1 MYTYRGI
8 IGVGKIVGFPPGAG
22 PGRNGGGGG
31 SRDATE
37 IGACCFRIEFG
48 LGIRL
53 LDIKTINWKRG
64 NFYLHTLHMVVVVVV
79 DYMMMYQVNLM
90 QKQIVV
96 QNLMVVQNLI
106 VVRNSVVVQNSIVV
120 RN

>member
-1 MYTYRGI
+1 MIMYTYRGI

-53 LDIKTINWKRG
+53 LDIKTIN
-64 NFYLHTLHMVVVVVV
+64 
-79 DYMMMYQVNLM
+79 
-90 QKQIVV
+90 
-96 QNLMVVQNLI
+96 
-106 VVRNSVVVQNSIVV
+106 
-120 RN
+120 